1 MSLAAVTTLVVLVA
15 LLALAALAA
24 AVVAKAR
31 RHVVVTVEG
40 TSMAPT
46 FRPGDRLL
54 VRRCGLAG
62 VHRGQA
68 VVVLRPDL
76 VTGWQVAGR
85 AGGMPGDSAWFV
97 KRATALPGDP
107 LPTPPD
113 TGSGAA
119 PATATAADPNPEAA
133 TAIATGSVPP
143 DHLYL
148 LGDNPASEDS
158 RRWGCCPGERVVGV
172 VVRELGS

>member
-1 MSLAAVTTLVVLVA
+1 MAVALVTGLAAVLILAVMAAGVVL
-15 LLALAALAA
+15 
-24 AVVAKAR
+24 KAR

-46 FRPGDRLL
+46 YRPGDRLL
-54 VRRCGLAG
+54 VRRCALAG
-62 VHRGQA
+62 VQRGQA

-76 VTGWQVAGR
+76 VTGWKVAGR
-85 AGGMPGDSAWFV
+85 AGGMPGDSPWFV

-107 LPTPPD
+107 TPD
-113 TGSGAA
+113 GA
-119 PATATAADPNPEAA
+119 
-133 TAIATGSVPP
+133 VPP

-158 RRWGCCPGERVVGV
+158 RRWGWCPGERLVGV
-172 VVRELGS
+172 VVRELGR